1 MYRKILVALENGPAD
16 RRLLPHIRVLAQQC
30 GAELLLLH
38 VADGWAARNY
48 EQLKLVES
56 AEMKADQA
64 YLEATAAGLISGGLR
79 VGIRL
84 ALGNPPNEIVRV
96 AAESGCDLI
105 ALASHG
111 HRFLGDIVHG
121 STIDRVR
128 HNTSIPLLVVSARK
142 EDPPPVQG

>member
-16 RRLLPHIRVLAQQC
+16 ERLLPHIGEFARRL
-30 GAELLLLH
+30 GADLLLLH

-48 EQLKLVES
+48 EQLKLAES
-56 AEMKADQA
+56 AEMKADFE
-64 YLEATAAGLISGGLR
+64 YLAKTADALIAQGLKVETL
-79 VGIRL
+79 L

-96 AAESGCDLI
+96 AAELNCDLI

-111 HRFLGDIVHG
+111 HKLIGDLVHG

-128 HNTSIPLLVVSARK
+128 HNTDVPLLVVSARK
-142 EDPPPVQG
+142 SATRPPM

>member
-16 RRLLPHIRVLAQQC
+16 QKLLPHVSTLARQV

-48 EQLKLVES
+48 EQLQLAES
-56 AEMKADQA
+56 AEMRADSD
-64 YLEATAAGLISGGLR
+64 YLTSTAAALSASGLR
-79 VGIRL
+79 VDTLL

-96 AAESGCDLI
+96 ALEARCDLI

-111 HRFLGDIVHG
+111 HKLLGDLVHG

-128 HNTSIPLLVVSARK
+128 HNTAVPLLVVSARRG
-142 EDPPPVQG
+142 D